1 MFNKLKNKWMAFRNI
16 FNDKNDINEKSVVG
30 FASFAIMT
38 LFAVADLVTGYFGKD
53 LVINEFIY
61 DSFLFI
67 TLGSFGIAE
76 IGKIFGSKG
85 ENTPEPPTIPEPPK
99 QSKPDINI
107 NIDGDDW

>member
-1 MFNKLKNKWMAFRNI
+1 MLNKLKQKWMAFRDI
-16 FNDKNDINEKSVVG
+16 FKDSNDINEKTVVG

-38 LFAVADLVTGYFGKD
+38 IFAIADLVTGYFGKD

-76 IGKIFGSKG
+76 LGNIFGNRK
-85 ENTPEPPTIPEPPK
+85 
-99 QSKPDINI
+99 
-107 NIDGDDW
+107 